1 MHLLSFQRAPA
12 PNLLPDENWIPRVQA
27 KVHKLTQQLRS
38 WHIKA
43 PEDPLKLL
51 LQGLGFGGGGGG
63 GEEGGMDNDKIAQ
76 NSLWAEACL

>member
-12 PNLLPDENWIPRVQA
+12 PNLLLEENWTPRVQA

-43 PEDPLKLL
+43 SEDPLTLL
-51 LQGLGFGGGGGG
+51 LQGLGLGGG
-63 GEEGGMDNDKIAQ
+63 GEQGGGELIMTK
-76 NSLWAEACL
+76 